1 MKKIIQ
7 DYLEEKSGLLLLD
20 IPTGMGKTYDVLEVM
35 LDLLEKMDDT
45 SRPVFFITNL
55 KKNLP
60 VLEFR
65 HRAEKRGLSK
75 KFDKYVIQLES
86 MNDMVKKEFMN
97 LQDKIPNDIKQQAA
111 YKNLSNFLE
120 LLDTIKVATTDNR
133 TVDQQIRSFE
143 FEFRKLLIQ
152 KLDELGSVKTK
163 LEILENDPSWEWVGK
178 LYPCVFT
185 RKRKIFFLSI
195 DKYFLGNATLI
206 EPNYQFINKKEWE
219 NAIIFMDEFDAT
231 KDSLMKQIIKKCAQ
245 NEVNLIELFTNIH
258 HFLVNEEFQTVT
270 LDEKGSEMIT
280 EFRRIFENIYQDY
293 GKYSYKTVQSLD
305 GHQYRSFLFN
315 DGQYLQVKEKEL
327 FYFIDNKAKVNW
339 ITNKKD
345 SQYIYLKNAFGR
357 LMGAINYFI
366 NGMTHIVNVYKN
378 SESSLKRGLTYS
390 NCLSSILKVMKLSE
404 GCYDYLYTRIL
415 EIQTEGKNQ
424 KFFNNQNLDVK
435 NLYGKGFKLFSLLD
449 GDDNALNTNIVFF
462 QVPYFP
468 EYYLYELA
476 SKNLVYGISATA
488 TVPSVLG
495 NYDLE
500 YLRLYLQEKFF
511 ILTDKQQAYL
521 AEKFNQLTFG
531 YNQVQIECIP
541 IEKQSLENMLKKY
554 LDEKIA
560 QDFAKENKY
569 PLKQYQVDRFIKM
582 LEAIILFLQ
591 DKKLQSMLV
600 LSNQLINDSKEIQI
614 SMFKKV
620 IQLFNDYGYFKDIK
634 IEELF
639 VSIDS
644 QNFNQNKQELIK
656 KLAAG
661 EKIVVFSSYKTI
673 GIGQNLQYEIPKNKK
688 VIQVNKR
695 VSDNKDFDCMYLDCP
710 RNIIVR
716 KLEETIST
724 ESIYRGIFQMEYL
737 AMTGEISH
745 RQAQKYISEYFG
757 NGKIYLENNELRS
770 MNNQVISILQQAVG
784 RICRTSNKNQ
794 VIKLFVDD
802 EIFQKFDF
810 SDFSQKLNNPEFQ
823 VILNANRNPNKLKKS
838 KNEYLQNQAESFSL
852 RLNDNLHKFLYT
864 KENWEVKHIEIWQQM
879 RQQVLKYPTLSEK
892 QYSQLQGNFQ
902 SLYIKLPRP
911 MNHYWFTQENDFK
924 TLKIVFDG
932 KGKSQVSS
940 QEVKLNRIQKNLELA
955 TYFEKHQYALDFKN
969 NDYILSP
976 VAFQNIYKG
985 ALGEVIGKW
994 MLKNYLEFPIEEL
1007 PTEHYEKFDCHI
1019 QHQVY
1024 IDFKYW
1030 KESNKQVA
1038 VDYVSKIQEKL
1049 LSVNGKRAI
1058 IINIFADQT
1067 YSRSI
1072 SCQGNIVEIPYLYL
1086 QNNLDYDMI
1095 KNLKWLISEV
1105 LK

>member
-1 MKKIIQ
+1 
-7 DYLEEKSGLLLLD
+7 
-20 IPTGMGKTYDVLEVM
+20 
-35 LDLLEKMDDT
+35 
-45 SRPVFFITNL
+45 
-55 KKNLP
+55 
-60 VLEFR
+60 
-65 HRAEKRGLSK
+65 
-75 KFDKYVIQLES
+75 
-86 MNDMVKKEFMN
+86 
-97 LQDKIPNDIKQQAA
+97 
-111 YKNLSNFLE
+111 
-120 LLDTIKVATTDNR
+120 
-133 TVDQQIRSFE
+133 
-143 FEFRKLLIQ
+143 
-152 KLDELGSVKTK
+152 
-163 LEILENDPSWEWVGK
+163 
-178 LYPCVFT
+178 
-185 RKRKIFFLSI
+185 
-195 DKYFLGNATLI
+195 
-206 EPNYQFINKKEWE
+206 
-219 NAIIFMDEFDAT
+219 
-231 KDSLMKQIIKKCAQ
+231 
-245 NEVNLIELFTNIH
+245 
-258 HFLVNEEFQTVT
+258 
-270 LDEKGSEMIT
+270 
-280 EFRRIFENIYQDY
+280 
-293 GKYSYKTVQSLD
+293 
-305 GHQYRSFLFN
+305 
-315 DGQYLQVKEKEL
+315 
-327 FYFIDNKAKVNW
+327 
-339 ITNKKD
+339 
-345 SQYIYLKNAFGR
+345 
-357 LMGAINYFI
+357 
-366 NGMTHIVNVYKN
+366 
-378 SESSLKRGLTYS
+378 
-390 NCLSSILKVMKLSE
+390 
-404 GCYDYLYTRIL
+404 
-415 EIQTEGKNQ
+415 
-424 KFFNNQNLDVK
+424 
-435 NLYGKGFKLFSLLD
+435 
-449 GDDNALNTNIVFF
+449 
-462 QVPYFP
+462 
-468 EYYLYELA
+468 
-476 SKNLVYGISATA
+476 
-488 TVPSVLG
+488 
-495 NYDLE
+495 
-500 YLRLYLQEKFF
+500 
-511 ILTDKQQAYL
+511 
-521 AEKFNQLTFG
+521 
-531 YNQVQIECIP
+531 
-541 IEKQSLENMLKKY
+541 
-554 LDEKIA
+554 
-560 QDFAKENKY
+560 
-569 PLKQYQVDRFIKM
+569 
-582 LEAIILFLQ
+582 
-591 DKKLQSMLV
+591 MLV
-600 LSNQLINDSKEIQI
+600 LSNQLINDSKEIQL

-852 RLNDNLHKFLYT
+852 RLNDSLHKFLYT

-1007 PTEHYEKFDCHI
+1007 PAEHYEKFDCHI

-1095 KNLKWLISEV
+1095 KNLKWSISEV